1 MILDSSALVAIL
13 RDESRAQALATAIQ
27 RADRCALS
35 AATYVEASL
44 VVTAAL
50 HGELD
55 DLLDRMGTEIV
66 PVDADQARLA
76 RRAYATFGRRSGSAA
91 RLSFGDCFSYALAAA
106 RDEPLL
112 FVGDDFRH
120 TDVIAALP
128 D

>member
-13 RDESRAQALATAIQ
+13 RHEGRAEVLADAIE
-27 RADRCALS
+27 RADRCAVS

-55 DLLDRMGTEIV
+55 DLLDRTGTEIV
-66 PVDADQARLA
+66 PVDAAQARLA
-76 RRAYATFGRRSGSAA
+76 RRAYATYGRRSGSAA
-91 RLSFGDCFSYALAAA
+91 RLNFGDCFSYALATT
-106 RDEPLL
+106 RSEPLL